1 MADKRPLIHPL
12 FTMKKKKQTESTEGT
27 EPTADLSASINNC
40 NDVNI
45 EENPDRYTSLI
56 IVDDEL
62 EEDVSSSFVNDQS
75 EKLLSKCDLVCRTSS
90 KVYVPVIASDL
101 QSTSI
106 KGLRSYQETWFKI
119 FSWLTFC
126 K

>member
-1 MADKRPLIHPL
+1 MADKRPLIHPF
-12 FTMKKKKQTESTEGT
+12 FTVKKKKQTESTEVT

-62 EEDVSSSFVNDQS
+62 EEDV
-75 EKLLSKCDLVCRTSS
+75 
-90 KVYVPVIASDL
+90 
-101 QSTSI
+101 
-106 KGLRSYQETWFKI
+106 
-119 FSWLTFC
+119 
-126 K
+126 